1 MSARPSFREAPNVR
15 DLLARSTWEELDRI
29 AARYGVQF
37 AGRRR
42 ALAVE
47 RLSLVLERPD
57 QLRAAYKILPEPT
70 RAVLGLLLLL
80 GSVEEER
87 GLGLARDRLLAIR
100 PELEPLLARLHIP
113 NEVQMLISLGLCFRD
128 RRRLVVPV
136 EALNALP
143 CVIPPSLPGPA
154 PDARPQE
161 YAALRY
167 SLETLTAALEQLR
180 PVAITPYRTST
191 DRAAVYQPLL
201 LPHEAA
207 SELSRQLNLPAFD
220 LTLLLSLLHTL
231 GGVSPARGRWQVQ
244 PEWSALCKQAPRSM
258 LAALLDAWQRP
269 RPVSDLSATR
279 EFVWICAPE
288 VDGVTVVA
296 QHEATIRAI
305 VWRWLL
311 WSDQQPLDVEL
322 LARTLTALHAPL
334 FQFSEDSPFWIGRVG
349 AARNLP
355 LDESTLPTVA
365 LALIRQSLH
374 QLARL
379 GLVAVDDRS
388 CALTPTARWLHS
400 GQPLLVEP
408 PAVYSDGATTLLVH
422 PLAVAPDLI
431 QLVSTA
437 GQMLPPRGEH
447 SCYLLAADGMVRLLE
462 ENVPIVEFEQALL
475 RSGADLTPAF
485 RSQLALWAERA
496 GRLRL
501 HHPLTL
507 IVTAED
513 TPIAQILAAAG
524 VADAAEVLGAGC
536 ALIEPEYVEL
546 AVEQLR
552 ARGFWPLV
560 VGGAASAE
568 MI

>member
-1 MSARPSFREAPNVR
+1 MSARPSFREVPSVR

-42 ALAVE
+42 ALAID
-47 RLSLVLERPD
+47 RLALVLERPD
-57 QLRAAYKILPEPT
+57 QLRAAYKVLPEPA

-80 GSVEEER
+80 GSIEEER
-87 GLGLARDRLLAIR
+87 GLSQARDRLLAIR

-113 NEVQMLISLGLCFRD
+113 NEVQTLISLGLCFRD

-136 EALNALP
+136 EVLNALP
-143 CVIPPSLPGPA
+143 SVIPPSMPGPS
-154 PDARPQE
+154 PETQPQE

-167 SLETLTAALEQLR
+167 ALETLTSAIEQMR
-180 PVAITPYRTST
+180 PVAITPYRTSG
-191 DRAAVYQPLL
+191 DRAAAYQPLL
-201 LPHEAA
+201 LSHDAA
-207 SELSRQLNLPAFD
+207 SELSRQLALPAID
-220 LTLLLSLLHTL
+220 LTLLLSLLHAL
-231 GGVSPARGRWQVQ
+231 GAVGPARGRWQVQ
-244 PEWSALCKQAPRSM
+244 PEWSALCKQGPRSL
-258 LAALLDAWQRP
+258 LAALLDAWQRS

-279 EFVWICAPE
+279 DFVWICGPE
-288 VDGVTVVA
+288 VDGATVVA

-311 WSDQQPLDVEL
+311 WADQQPFDIEL
-322 LARTLTALHAPL
+322 FARTLTALHAPL
-334 FQFSEDSPFWIGRVG
+334 FQFTEDSPIWIGRVG

-355 LDESTLPTVA
+355 IDEPTQPTAA
-365 LALIRQSLH
+365 LALIRQMLH

-379 GLVAVDDRS
+379 GLVVVDGER
-388 CALTPTARWLHS
+388 CTLTPTAFWLHS
-400 GQPLLVEP
+400 GQLPVVEQRV
-408 PAVYSDGATTLLVH
+408 VYSDNGTTLLVH

-431 QLVSTA
+431 QLVSTV
-437 GQMLPPRGEH
+437 GQMLPPRGAH
-447 SCYLLAADGMVRLLE
+447 SRYLLAADGMVRLLE
-462 ENVPIVEFEQALL
+462 DGVPIAEFERVLMH
-475 RSGADLTPAF
+475 ADAELTPTF
-485 RSQLALWAERA
+485 RAQLALWAERA

-501 HHPLTL
+501 HHPLTM

-513 TPIAQILAAAG
+513 MPIMQILAAAG

-536 ALIEPEYVEL
+536 ALIEPEYVDL

-552 ARGFWPLV
+552 ARGFWPLI
-560 VGGAASAE
+560 VGGATLAD

>member
-1 MSARPSFREAPNVR
+1 MSARPSFREAPTVR

-29 AARYGVQF
+29 AGRYGVQF

-57 QLRAAYKILPEPT
+57 QLRAAYKILPEPA

-87 GLGLARDRLLAIR
+87 GLVLARDRLLTIR

-113 NEVQMLISLGLCFRD
+113 NEVQTLLSLGLCFRD
-128 RRRLVVPV
+128 RRRLVVPI

-143 CVIPPSLPGPA
+143 CMIPPSLPGLT
-154 PDARPQE
+154 PDAQPQE
-161 YAALRY
+161 YAVLRY
-167 SLETLTAALEQLR
+167 SLETLTAAIEHVR
-180 PVAITPYRTST
+180 PVAITPYRASA
-191 DRAAVYQPLL
+191 DRAAAYQPLL
-201 LPHEAA
+201 LPHEGA
-207 SELSRQLNLPAFD
+207 SELSRQLNLPTID
-220 LTLLLSLLHTL
+220 LLLLLSLLHTA
-231 GGVSPARGRWQVQ
+231 GAVGPARGRWQVQ
-244 PEWSALCKQAPRSM
+244 SEWNALCKQAPRA
-258 LAALLDAWQRP
+258 LLTALLDAWQRP
-269 RPVSDLSATR
+269 RQVSDLGATR

-288 VDGVTVVA
+288 VDGATVMA

-311 WSDQQPLDVEL
+311 WSQQQPFDIEL
-322 LARTLTALHAPL
+322 FARTLTALHAPL
-334 FQFSEDSPFWIGRVG
+334 FHFTEDSPIWIGRVG
-349 AARNLP
+349 TARYQP

-365 LALIRQSLH
+365 LALIRQMLH

-379 GLVAVDDRS
+379 GLVVVDGQS
-388 CALTPTARWLHS
+388 CALTPTAHWLHS
-400 GQPLLVEP
+400 GQPLVVEP
-408 PAVYSDGATTLLVH
+408 PAVYSDSGTTLLVH

-437 GQMLPPRGEH
+437 GQMLPPHGAH
-447 SCYLLAADGMVRLLE
+447 SRYQLAADGMVRLLE
-462 ENVPIVEFEQALL
+462 DGVPIAEFERALL

-501 HHPLTL
+501 HHPLTM

-524 VADAAEVLGAGC
+524 VIDAAEVLGPGC
-536 ALIEPEYVEL
+536 ALIEPEYVDL

-552 ARGFWPLV
+552 TRGFWPLV
-560 VGGAASAE
+560 VGGAAAAE
-568 MI
+568 I